1 MGPFGVDNQMETS
14 KSFKKAMVL
23 SVVSAASSVLIAFAA
38 RRLATFMLTRR
49 QLAHTD
55 KNLNVAL
62 VDSMDCSD
70 AVAKY

>member
-1 MGPFGVDNQMETS
+1 METS

-38 RRLATFMLTRR
+38 RRLATFLLTRH
-49 QLAHTD
+49 QLAHAD
-55 KNLNVAL
+55 KNLNTAL

>member
-49 QLAHTD
+49 ELVHTD
-55 KNLNVAL
+55 KNLNAAL
-62 VDSMDCSD
+62 EDSMDCSD

>member
-1 MGPFGVDNQMETS
+1 METS

-38 RRLATFMLTRR
+38 RRLATYLLARH

-55 KNLNVAL
+55 KNLNTAL